1 MVNPFTLPLSV
12 GTFIVNGVP
21 QYYQKSKEGVV
32 SSITK
37 DAFDAAIAAGV
48 PIAQEIGDALQDIGG
63 DIKEGLV
70 SLGSS
75 IGNEL
80 LELIEGAGVALVKG
94 LDRTADYVYER
105 TLAGREPDI
114 IAGFTV
120 TILSIGAA
128 VYLYQ
133 SVKNANDAF

>member
-1 MVNPFTLPLSV
+1 MPFFVPVISSV
-12 GTFIVNGVP
+12 VGFVVRKRVAIVAGALVYTYYDEAGQKIGEFIG
-21 QYYQKSKEGVV
+21 EE
-32 SSITK
+32 
-37 DAFDAAIAAGV
+37 AAEKA
-48 PIAQEIGDALQDIGG
+48 E
-63 DIKEGLV
+63 
-70 SLGSS
+70 
-75 IGNEL
+75 
-80 LELIEGAGVALVKG
+80 LELQNVGATIKQELEDIASGLGNATIEVIENAGVAVVKG
-94 LDRTADYVYER
+94 LDKMADYVYER

>member
-1 MVNPFTLPLSV
+1 MVALISV
-12 GTFIVNGVP
+12 AVAIIGGKA
-21 QYYQKSKEGVV
+21 YYFAKDRDGKVDE
-32 SSITK
+32 ITK
-37 DAFDAAIAAGV
+37 DAFDAAVAAGT
-48 PIAQEIGDALQDIGG
+48 PIAQEIGDALQDIGS
-63 DIKEGLV
+63 DIKQGLV

-94 LDRTADYVYER
+94 LDKTADYVYER